1 MTTPPPAGA
10 AGPITVVVADDQRVV
25 RDGLVT
31 MLAAM
36 SGISVAGT
44 AQDGAE
50 AVSLAR
56 QADADVVLMD
66 LRMPGTDGIEATRL
80 LRASR
85 PGTRVVALTTYA
97 DEDLIVAA
105 LQAGATGYLTKNARP
120 ADIRRAIEAAVA
132 GQTVLDPE
140 VHARLLAVANR
151 QRPPGQH
158 LPDGL
163 SPREGEILA
172 LVAEG
177 LSNTEIAAR
186 AYISESTVKTHI
198 NRIFAK
204 TRSRDRA
211 QAIAYAHRHRI
222 TQPREPG
229 QPDRTLPDR
238 HRRDLLTWVQ
248 LVWSEGFRH

>member
-1 MTTPPPAGA
+1 MVR
-10 AGPITVVVADDQRVV
+10 PITVVVADDQRVI

-36 SGISVAGT
+36 AGISVVGT
-44 AQDGAE
+44 AQDGSE

-66 LRMPGTDGIEATRL
+66 LRMPGTDGIEATRR

-85 PGTRVVALTTYA
+85 PDTAVVALTTYV
-97 DEDLIVAA
+97 DEDLILAA
-105 LQAGATGYLTKNARP
+105 LQAGAIGYLTKNARP
-120 ADIRRAIEAAVA
+120 ADIRRAIEAAAA
-132 GQTVLDPE
+132 GQTVLAPE
-140 VHARLLAVANR
+140 VHARLLTAATR
-151 QRPPGQH
+151 QPPPGQH

-177 LSNTEIAAR
+177 LSNIEIAAR
-186 AYISESTVKTHI
+186 AYIGESTVKTHI

-204 TRSRDRA
+204 TGSRNRA
-211 QAIAYAHRHRI
+211 QAIAYAHRHHI
-222 TQPREPG
+222 TRPREPG
-229 QPDRTLPDR
+229 QPDRT
-238 HRRDLLTWVQ
+238 
-248 LVWSEGFRH
+248 

>member
-1 MTTPPPAGA
+1 MTTPSPAGEA
-10 AGPITVVVADDQRVV
+10 RTITVVIADDQWVV

-31 MLAAM
+31 ILTAM
-36 SGISVAGT
+36 AGISIAGT

-50 AVSLAR
+50 AVSLA
-56 QADADVVLMD
+56 QHAGADVVLMD

-85 PGTRVVALTTYA
+85 PGTAVVALTTYA
-97 DEDLIVAA
+97 DEDLILGA

-120 ADIRRAIEAAVA
+120 ADIRRALEAAVA

-140 VHARLLAVANR
+140 VHARLLAAASR
-151 QRPPGQH
+151 QPPPGQQ

-177 LSNTEIAAR
+177 MSNTEIAAR

-204 TRSRDRA
+204 TGSRDRA
-211 QAIAYAHRHRI
+211 QAIAYAHRH
-222 TQPREPG
+222 G
-229 QPDRTLPDR
+229 
-238 HRRDLLTWVQ
+238 LTR
-248 LVWSEGFRH
+248 GAD

>member
-1 MTTPPPAGA
+1 MTTPSPSGETRA
-10 AGPITVVVADDQRVV
+10 ITVVVADDQRVV

-31 MLAAM
+31 ILSSMA
-36 SGISVAGT
+36 GINVAGT

-50 AVSLAR
+50 AVSLAQ
-56 QADADVVLMD
+56 QADVDVVLMD
-66 LRMPGTDGIEATRL
+66 LRMPGLDGIEATRL

-85 PGTRVVALTTYA
+85 PGTAVVALTTYT
-97 DEDLIVAA
+97 DEDLILAA

-120 ADIRRAIEAAVA
+120 ADIRRALEAAAA
-132 GQTVLDPE
+132 GQTLLAPE
-140 VHARLLAVANR
+140 AHVRLLTAASR
-151 QRPPGQH
+151 QQPAGQQ

-172 LVAEG
+172 LAAEG

-204 TRSRDRA
+204 TGSRDRA
-211 QAIAYAHRHRI
+211 QAIAYAHRHHI
-222 TQPREPG
+222 
-229 QPDRTLPDR
+229 TLPR
-238 HRRDLLTWVQ
+238 
-248 LVWSEGFRH
+248 

>member
-1 MTTPPPAGA
+1 MTTPSPPGETRA
-10 AGPITVVVADDQRVV
+10 ITVVVADDQRVV

-31 MLAAM
+31 ILSSMA
-36 SGISVAGT
+36 GINVAGT

-50 AVSLAR
+50 AVSLTQ
-56 QADADVVLMD
+56 QADVDVVLMD
-66 LRMPGTDGIEATRL
+66 LRMPGLDGIEATRL

-85 PGTRVVALTTYA
+85 PGTAVVALTTYT
-97 DEDLIVAA
+97 DEDLILAA

-120 ADIRRAIEAAVA
+120 ADIRRALEAAVA
-132 GQTVLDPE
+132 GQTVLAPE
-140 VHARLLAVANR
+140 AHARLLTAASR
-151 QRPPGQH
+151 QPPAGQQ

-172 LVAEG
+172 LAAEG

-204 TRSRDRA
+204 TGSRDRA
-211 QAIAYAHRHRI
+211 QAIAYAHRHNI
-222 TQPREPG
+222 TPPDSQARQTVHNQGG
-229 QPDRTLPDR
+229 Q
-238 HRRDLLTWVQ
+238 DLL
-248 LVWSEGFRH
+248 GHDMP

>member
-1 MTTPPPAGA
+1 MTTPLPSGEAKV
-10 AGPITVVVADDQRVV
+10 ITVVIADDQRVV

-31 MLAAM
+31 ILGAM
-36 SGISVAGT
+36 AGVSVAGT

-50 AVSLAR
+50 AVSLAG
-56 QADADVVLMD
+56 QTGADVVLMD
-66 LRMPGTDGIEATRL
+66 LRMPGTDGIEATKL
-80 LRASR
+80 LRASC
-85 PGTRVVALTTYA
+85 PGTAVVALTTYA
-97 DEDLIVAA
+97 DEDLILAA
-105 LQAGATGYLTKNARP
+105 LQAGAICYLTKNARP
-120 ADIRRAIEAAVA
+120 ADIRRALEAAAA

-140 VHARLLAVANR
+140 VHARLLAAASR
-151 QRPPGQH
+151 QPPPGGQ

-204 TRSRDRA
+204 TGSRDRA
-211 QAIAYAHRHRI
+211 QAIAYAHRHYI
-222 TQPREPG
+222 TPARGSHQPGEP
-229 QPDRTLPDR
+229 
-238 HRRDLLTWVQ
+238 
-248 LVWSEGFRH
+248 

>member
-1 MTTPPPAGA
+1 MTTPSPPGETRA
-10 AGPITVVVADDQRVV
+10 ITVVVADDQRVV

-31 MLAAM
+31 ILSSMA
-36 SGISVAGT
+36 GINVAGT

-50 AVSLAR
+50 AVSLTQ
-56 QADADVVLMD
+56 QADVDVVLMD
-66 LRMPGTDGIEATRL
+66 LRMPGLDGIEATRL

-85 PGTRVVALTTYA
+85 PGTAVVALTTYT
-97 DEDLIVAA
+97 DEDLILAA

-120 ADIRRAIEAAVA
+120 ADIRRALEAAVA
-132 GQTVLDPE
+132 GQTVLAPE
-140 VHARLLAVANR
+140 AHARLLTAASR
-151 QRPPGQH
+151 QPPAGQQ

-172 LVAEG
+172 LAAEG

-204 TRSRDRA
+204 TQSRDRA
-211 QAIAYAHRHRI
+211 QATVYAHRHGLVG
-222 TQPREPG
+222 PG
-229 QPDRTLPDR
+229 AR
-238 HRRDLLTWVQ
+238 
-248 LVWSEGFRH
+248 SSGSSG